1 MGPHRRQLW
10 RYQQVKRTELPDQGL
25 VFSPVGAGDSTTV
38 LVNRDIIIQVDLNH
52 LEAAKSDDDP
62 RWPVVDELVECL
74 PLVNGKRYL
83 AAFVATHADKDH
95 CQGFKELLED
105 HNVLIG
111 ELWFTPRLIADIDNE
126 DPKELSEDAQALRDE
141 ALRRVKRNAHRE
153 AAAGSGDRLRV
164 IGYHDSLQGDFK
176 ALPASVVSPAG
187 TTVQAVDDH
196 DLGRLLRIF
205 VHSPFKD
212 YIEDSERNRTSIG
225 LHVTLKPGGL
235 RALLLGDLDYE
246 PVKQIF
252 EYTQIRSDKEW
263 DVFLAPHHCSKG
275 VMYERENGQDVLRR
289 DVLDLIENAKASK
302 GWIVSSSG
310 PIPASNSSG
319 DNPPHAK
326 ARARY
331 EEICDLFLC
340 TGEHPNERKP
350 RPLVFQSSAT
360 GASFLGAAPA
370 AGTAALT
377 QVRGARGGN
386 KPSSKPVGYG

>member
-1 MGPHRRQLW
+1 M
-10 RYQQVKRTELPDQGL
+10 KRTELPDQGF
-25 VFSPVGAGDSTTV
+25 VFWPVGAGDSTTV
-38 LVNRDIIIQVDLNH
+38 LVNREIMIQVDLNH

-83 AAFVATHADKDH
+83 AAFVATHADQDH

-105 HNVLIG
+105 HDVLIG

-126 DPKELSEDAQALRDE
+126 DPNELSADARALRDE

-187 TTVQAVDDH
+187 TTVQVVDGH

-212 YIEDSERNRTSIG
+212 YMEDSERNRTSIG

-252 EYTQIRSDKEW
+252 EYTQNRSDKE
-263 DVFLAPHHCSKG
+263 VGRVVGSAPLLQGRHVRTRERPGRAASETCSTSSIMRRPRLG
-275 VMYERENGQDVLRR
+275 GSCQARDPSRRPTRRATTRPTPRPRR
-289 DVLDLIENAKASK
+289 DTKKSVTRSFAPVSTPTEAQPAAADLP
-302 GWIVSSSG
+302 VQR
-310 PIPASNSSG
+310 
-319 DNPPHAK
+319 D
-326 ARARY
+326 R
-331 EEICDLFLC
+331 
-340 TGEHPNERKP
+340 
-350 RPLVFQSSAT
+350 RPLPRRSTRRRYRSIDT
-360 GASFLGAAPA
+360 GAGSPGRHQAVLQACRVRVSAEQRA
-370 AGTAALT
+370 TAGP
-377 QVRGARGGN
+377 R
-386 KPSSKPVGYG
+386 

>member
-1 MGPHRRQLW
+1 M
-10 RYQQVKRTELPDQGL
+10 KRTELPDQGL
-25 VFSPVGAGDSTTV
+25 VFWPVGAGDSTTV
-38 LVNRDIIIQVDLNH
+38 LVNRDIMIQVDLNH

-105 HNVLIG
+105 HDVLIG

-126 DPKELSEDAQALRDE
+126 DPNELSEDARALRDE
-141 ALRRVKRNAHRE
+141 ALRRVKRNAHQE
-153 AAAGSGDRLRV
+153 ATAGSGDRLRV

-187 TTVQAVDDH
+187 TTVQVVDGR

-212 YIEDSERNRTSIG
+212 YMEDSERNRTSIG

-252 EYTQIRSDKEW
+252 EYTQNRSDKEW
-263 DVFLAPHHCSKG
+263 DVLLAPHHCSKS
-275 VMYERENGQDVLRR
+275 VMYERENGRDVLRR
-289 DVLDLIENAKASK
+289 DVLRLIDQAKAST

-310 PIPASNSSG
+310 PIPASNSPG

-326 ARARY
+326 AKARY
-331 EEICDLFLC
+331 EEICDTFLC
-340 TGEHPNERKP
+340 TGEHPNEHDP
-350 RPLVFQSSAT
+350 QPLVFKSTAT
-360 GASFLGAAPA
+360 GGGFLGALPVV
-370 AGTAALT
+370 GTAAAS
-377 QVRGARGGN
+377 QVQGARGGT
-386 KPSSKPVGYG
+386 KPSSTPVGYGEC

>member
-1 MGPHRRQLW
+1 M
-10 RYQQVKRTELPDQGL
+10 KRTELPDQGL
-25 VFSPVGAGDSTTV
+25 VFWPVGAGDSTTV

-126 DPKELSEDAQALRDE
+126 DPKELSEDARALRDE

-187 TTVQAVDDH
+187 TTVQVVDGR

-212 YIEDSERNRTSIG
+212 YMEDSERNRTSIG
-225 LHVTLKPGGL
+225 LHVTLKSGGL
-235 RALLLGDLDYE
+235 RALLLGDLDYG
-246 PVKQIF
+246 PVKQVF
-252 EYTQIRSDKEW
+252 EYTQNRSDKEW

-275 VMYERENGQDVLRR
+275 VMYERESGRDVLRR
-289 DVLDLIENAKASK
+289 DVLDPIEDAKAST

-310 PIPASNSSG
+310 PIPASNSPG

-326 ARARY
+326 AKARY
-331 EEICDLFLC
+331 EEICDTFLC
-340 TGEHPNERKP
+340 TGEHPNERNP
-350 RPLVFQSSAT
+350 RPLIFKSSAT
-360 GASFLGAAPA
+360 GARFLGALPVV
-370 AGTAALT
+370 GTAAPA
-377 QVRGARGGN
+377 QVRGARGGD
-386 KPSSKPVGYG
+386 KPSSKPVGYGEC

>member
-1 MGPHRRQLW
+1 M
-10 RYQQVKRTELPDQGL
+10 KRTELPDQGF
-25 VFSPVGAGDSTTV
+25 VFWPVGAGDSTTV
-38 LVNRDIIIQVDLNH
+38 VVSRDIMIQVDLNH

-126 DPKELSEDAQALRDE
+126 DPNELSEDARALRDE

-187 TTVQAVDDH
+187 TTVQVVDGH
-196 DLGRLLRIF
+196 DLGRLLRVF

-212 YIEDSERNRTSIG
+212 YMEDSERNRTSIG

-252 EYTQIRSDKEW
+252 EYTQNRSDKEW
-263 DVFLAPHHCSKG
+263 DVLLAPHHCSKS
-275 VMYERENGQDVLRR
+275 VMYERENGRDVLRR
-289 DVLDLIENAKASK
+289 DVLRLIDHAKAST

-310 PIPASNSSG
+310 PIPASNSPG

-326 ARARY
+326 AKARY
-331 EEICDLFLC
+331 EEICDTFLC
-340 TGEHPNERKP
+340 TGEHPNERNP
-350 RPLVFQSSAT
+350 QPLVFKSTAT
-360 GASFLGAAPA
+360 GGGFLGALPVV
-370 AGTAALT
+370 GTAAAS
-377 QVRGARGGN
+377 QVQGARGGT
-386 KPSSKPVGYG
+386 KPSSKPVGYGEC

>member
-1 MGPHRRQLW
+1 M
-10 RYQQVKRTELPDQGL
+10 
-25 VFSPVGAGDSTTV
+25 FSPVGAGDSTTV

-52 LEAAKSDDDP
+52 LEAAKSGDDP

-126 DPKELSEDAQALRDE
+126 DPKELSEDARALRDE

-176 ALPASVVSPAG
+176 SLPDSVVSPAG
-187 TTVQAVDDH
+187 TTVQTVDGH

-212 YIEDSERNRTSIG
+212 YMEDSERNRTSIG
-225 LHVTLKPGGL
+225 LHMTLKPGGL

-252 EYTQIRSDKEW
+252 QYTQNRSDKEW

-310 PIPASNSSG
+310 PIPASNSPG

-326 ARARY
+326 AKARY
-331 EEICDLFLC
+331 EEICDTFLC

-350 RPLVFQSSAT
+350 RPLIFKSSAT
-360 GASFLGAAPA
+360 GASFLGTAPA